1 MRGEPDLLRILNSNM
16 KKGKRTKKWVISAIN
31 DIYNAEGMNFTL
43 DQLAA
48 KLGVNRST
56 ITNYFPRKD
65 RLLLAILVEY
75 ERELK
80 ALIEKV
86 NPDESP
92 TDFFKQVHFYR
103 QALEQMYRYRFV
115 ISYIIINPP
124 ADSDFV
130 AQLRATYS
138 ANLHRLN
145 KRIESFCRAGLLEPA
160 ILERENYRVFRFQY
174 MNLSTTWPITHRLYE
189 EGADFDSLKE
199 TYLRG
204 VMACFKPFLTEKGA
218 RQLKE
223 ALDI

>member
-1 MRGEPDLLRILNSNM
+1 M
-16 KKGKRTKKWVISAIN
+16 KKGKRTEKWVISAVN

-65 RLLLAILVEY
+65 RLLLAILAEY

-80 ALIEKV
+80 TLVEQV

-92 TDFFKQVHFYR
+92 TDFFKQVQFYR

-115 ISYIIINPP
+115 ISYMMINPP
-124 ADSDFV
+124 ADSELM
-130 AQLRATYS
+130 AQMRATYA
-138 ANLHRLN
+138 ANLDRLQQ
-145 KRIESFCRAGLLEPA
+145 RIESFCQAGLLEPS
-160 ILERENYRVFRFQY
+160 ILKPENFRIFRFQY

-189 EGADFDSLKE
+189 ADADFDRFKE

-204 VMACFKPFLTEKGA
+204 VMACFEPFLTEKGA

-223 ALDI
+223 ALAN